1 MLNQDLVKKRFAHT
15 FVNECP
21 HCDKGIHVDILKIH
35 SNELDG
41 TISVNLICQCPFCF
55 GIFFAQYDYELL
67 LDPLGFPRFS
77 SKVVYYPPKKKL
89 PAIQYEIENLSPNFI
104 KSFQDASSVE
114 QLNLT
119 DLAGLSYRKAF
130 EFLIKDYAIYLT
142 PDKKI
147 DIINDTSVSNVI
159 INRIP
164 AKQEFEELKK
174 IASRAWWLGNDYAHY
189 KKHYDDKD
197 ITDLKQCI
205 DIVSHQI
212 CMKIRHSHQVYTI
225 KKREKIEKNKK
236 K

>member
-1 MLNQDLVKKRFAHT
+1 M
-15 FVNECP
+15 CI
-21 HCDKGIHVDILKIH
+21 IH
-35 SNELDG
+35 
-41 TISVNLICQCPFCF
+41 Q
-55 GIFFAQYDYELL
+55 
-67 LDPLGFPRFS
+67 
-77 SKVVYYPPKKKL
+77 KKKL